1 MSTKS
6 SLEMKIGR
14 KKAQT
19 WGRTTGGFKPKF
31 AKISKRMGSK
41 GSRKV
46 AKENIRREIC
56 IK

>member
-1 MSTKS
+1 MKS
-6 SLEMKIGR
+6 SLEMKVGR

-19 WGRTTGGFKPKF
+19 WGRTTGGYTLKF
-31 AKISKRMGSK
+31 AKISKRRGSK

-46 AKENIRREIC
+46 AKQNIRRELC